1 MCKILKTGL
10 THGNH
15 LTMMVIFS
23 GSSKSRK
30 ASVDIRRALVP
41 GLPADNKILGC
52 SSPLYKKAYIQWNY
66 HSVVKRIK
74 LQLG

>member
-15 LTMMVIFS
+15 LTMIVIFS
-23 GSSKSRK
+23 ESSKSRK
-30 ASVDIRRALVP
+30 ASFDIRRALIL

-52 SSPLYKKAYIQWNY
+52 SSPLYKKVWY
-66 HSVVKRIK
+66 S
-74 LQLG
+74 